1 MSTTRY
7 LVCLALAAACPA
19 FAGEVAVPDLL
30 EPGDVRQ
37 LTTTQL
43 HLRAMQPRDETRR
56 KPNAAALARL
66 MGKMLSEHVKGL
78 DLDLVDNDPK
88 PAAPGLQQQPG
99 AFHLNRR
106 AEIVYDNYRFGIQRK
121 GVMMRYETSF

>member
-1 MSTTRY
+1 MSRTRY
-7 LVCLALAAACPA
+7 FVCLALAAACPA
-19 FAGEVAVPDLL
+19 FAGEIAVPDLL

-37 LTTTQL
+37 ATATQL

-78 DLDLVDNDPK
+78 DLDLVDNDPA
-88 PAAPGLQQQPG
+88 PSAPGLQQQG
-99 AFHLNRR
+99 GLHFNRR

-121 GVMMRYETSF
+121 GVMMRYEMTF